1 MPAPDGV
8 NLADDIASERA
19 RRSHALIYLDSA
31 AAGKL
36 IHTEADS
43 VALRHFLD
51 RRSSAEW
58 VSSSLVEIETYRA
71 VVRATGPADMPAVIN
86 QFQTLLDLITRIEI
100 DSGIR
105 ILAQTVTPPT
115 VRSLDAIHLA
125 TGLRLRDQGRLTT
138 FVTYDKRLAEA
149 ASTAGPTV
157 NIPTS

>member
-1 MPAPDGV
+1 M
-8 NLADDIASERA
+8 
-19 RRSHALIYLDSA
+19 IYLDSA
-31 AAGKL
+31 AAVKL
-36 IHTEADS
+36 IHAEADS
-43 VALRHFLD
+43 TALRDFLD
-51 RRSSAEW
+51 GRSSVEW

-71 VVRATGPADMPAVIN
+71 LVRAVGSANMPAMIN
-86 QFQTLLDLITRIEI
+86 QFHTLLDLITRIEI

-149 ASTAGPTV
+149 ASTAGLTV
-157 NIPTS
+157 DIPTD